1 MNRSSLHSHSS
12 FRRLVGVGGIGSGI
26 LFALE
31 GDHDL
36 GRNESR
42 PARLL
47 DVRDYCKLHIVTHY
61 LAALV
66 GAGQS
71 ENSFQVLPVG
81 KVGSD
86 GAGRRLLKEM
96 TEAGLDTR
104 YVEEVE
110 GRPTLFSVCYQYPD
124 RTGGNITTT
133 GSAASLL
140 TPADVDRIVPLLEA
154 GGGRSIALAV
164 PEVPLEIR
172 AHLLKLAT
180 THQCFRVASFTSAE
194 IAEAQALNLFSMVD
208 LLALNEDEAGRFV
221 GQPFDAAEPH
231 SFLEQCA
238 AVLTASR
245 PHIQVVVS
253 AGKEGAFAFQDG
265 RWAHSPALPV
275 EVASTAGAGDALL
288 AGTLAALIAGA
299 PLVSHTPRA
308 RDDSRR
314 VVASALDF
322 GVLLAS
328 YSATSP
334 HAIHPRADL
343 DAVLDFAA
351 GRGVTFAG
359 SLGQI
364 FIRGDHQEEALNV

>member
-47 DVRDYCKLHIVTHY
+47 DVRDYCKLHIITHY

-66 GAGQS
+66 GAGRS
-71 ENSFQVLPVG
+71 ETSFQVLPIG

-86 GAGRRLLKEM
+86 GTGRRLLKEM

-104 YVEEVE
+104 YVEEVL
-110 GRPTLFSVCYQYPD
+110 GQPTLFSVCYQYPD

-133 GSAASLL
+133 ESAASLL
-140 TPADVDRIVPLLEA
+140 TPADVDRVVPLLEA
-154 GGGRSIALAV
+154 DGRSIALAV

-180 THQCFRVASFTSAE
+180 EHQCFRVASFTSAE
-194 IAEAQALNLFSMVD
+194 IAEAQALNLFRLVD
-208 LLALNEDEAGRFV
+208 LLALNEDEAGRLV
-221 GQPFDAAEPH
+221 GQSFDAAEPQ
-231 SFLEQCA
+231 SFLDRCA
-238 AVLTASR
+238 AVLTASQ
-245 PHIQVVVS
+245 PHIQLIVS

-265 RWAHSPALPV
+265 SWAHSPALPV

-299 PLVSHTPRA
+299 PLVSHAPRA

-334 HAIHPRADL
+334 HTIHPRADL
-343 DAVLDFAA
+343 DSVLDFAA
-351 GRGVTFAG
+351 ERGVTFAG

-364 FIRGDHQEEALNV
+364 FIRGDHKEEALNV

>member
-1 MNRSSLHSHSS
+1 MNRSSLHSHAS

-47 DVRDYCKLHIVTHY
+47 DIRDYCKLHIITHY
-61 LAALV
+61 LGALV

-71 ENSFQVLPVG
+71 ENSFRVLPIG
-81 KVGSD
+81 KVGGDS
-86 GAGRRLLKEM
+86 AGRRLLKEM
-96 TEAGLDTR
+96 TAAGLDTR
-104 YVEEVE
+104 YVDEVE
-110 GRPTLFSVCYQYPD
+110 GQPTLFSVCYQYPD
-124 RTGGNITTT
+124 RTGGNITTSE
-133 GSAASLL
+133 SAASLL
-140 TPADVDRIVPLLEA
+140 TPADIDRVIPLLEA
-154 GGGRSIALAV
+154 GDGRSIALAV
-164 PEVPLEIR
+164 PEVPLEVR

-180 THQCFRVASFTSAE
+180 IHQCFRVASFTSAE
-194 IAEAQALNLFSMVD
+194 MSEAQASNLFSLVD
-208 LLALNEDEAGRFV
+208 LLALNEGEAGCLA
-221 GQPFDAAEPH
+221 GQPFDAAEPQ
-231 SFLEQCA
+231 SFLDQCA
-238 AVLTASR
+238 DALTASQ
-245 PHIQVVVS
+245 PHIRIIVS

-288 AGTLAALIAGA
+288 AGVLAALIAGA
-299 PLVSHTPRA
+299 PLVSHAPSA

-334 HAIHPRADL
+334 HTIHPRADL

-359 SLGQI
+359 GLDQI
-364 FIRGDHQEEALNV
+364 FIRGDEKEGAINV

>member
-12 FRRLVGVGGIGSGI
+12 FRQLVGVGGIGSGI
-26 LFALE
+26 FFALE

-47 DVRDYCKLHIVTHY
+47 DVRDYCKLHIITHY

-71 ENSFQVLPVG
+71 ENSFRVLPVG

-86 GAGRRLLKEM
+86 SAGRRLLKEM
-96 TEAGLDTR
+96 TAAGLDTR
-104 YVEEVE
+104 YVGEVE

-133 GSAASLL
+133 ESAASLL
-140 TPADVDRIVPLLEA
+140 TPADVDRVAPLLAA

-164 PEVPLEIR
+164 PEVPLEVR

-180 THQCFRVASFTSAE
+180 EHHCFRVASFTSAE
-194 IAEAQALNLFSMVD
+194 IAEARRLNLFGLVD
-208 LLALNEDEAGRFV
+208 LLALNEDEAGRLV
-221 GQPFDAAEPH
+221 GQPFDAAEPQP
-231 SFLEQCA
+231 FLDRCA
-238 AVLTASR
+238 AALTSAQ
-245 PHIQVVVS
+245 PHVQVIVS
-253 AGKEGAFAFQDG
+253 AGREGAFAFQGG

-299 PLVSHTPRA
+299 PLVNHA
-308 RDDSRR
+308 AAGDDSRR

-322 GVLLAS
+322 GVLLAG

-343 DAVLDFAA
+343 ASVLDFAA

-359 SLGQI
+359 TLGQI
-364 FIRGDHQEEALNV
+364 FIGGDHEEEALNV